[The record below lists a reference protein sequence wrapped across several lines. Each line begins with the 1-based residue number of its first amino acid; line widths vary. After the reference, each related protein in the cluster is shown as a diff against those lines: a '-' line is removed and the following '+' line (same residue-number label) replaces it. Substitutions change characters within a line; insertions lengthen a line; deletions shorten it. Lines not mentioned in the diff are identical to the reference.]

1 MTLLELLEDPRIF
14 SIGKLP
20 PRTTARRSAQ
30 LNFPEGTCLSEI
42 NDYVLSLNGT
52 WKFHWSPDPDHLPEG
67 FEAPGYDDSAWDDLA
82 LPATFETSGYGT
94 PVYLNF
100 GYPFLCDPPHISGTP
115 PEHYTT
121 FRERNPTG
129 SCRHTFRLPE
139 EWNGDRILLHF
150 GGVQSAFR
158 VWINGLFAGYSEDS
172 AGISEF
178 DITELLRSGENRI
191 AVQVYKYCSGSYLE
205 DQDCWRFSGIFRDVE
220 LHARNP
226 RHIRDARL
234 TADPGTGII
243 RAEVDPS
250 AADCTLELRSGTLS
264 SGEQTGFCAE
274 VRLPEYRLWSYEKPF
289 LYPATLILRHNG
301 TVCDIRHFRVGFRSL
316 EIRDRQLF
324 LNGRSIKL
332 RGVNR
337 HEIDPAR
344 GRVIDRASMERDIR
358 MIKAANFNAVR
369 NSHYPNAPLWYE
381 LCDLHG
387 LCLVDEANIESH
399 GLSYH
404 RCELPGDRPEWRECT
419 LDRIRRMV
427 MQNRNHPSVLI
438 WSLGNEAGYGDAF
451 TDARALIRSLDPRP
465 VQYADMN
472 AAADFDTQTY
482 PDCQW
487 LLDYVAG
494 TAVRKGEHGEATSL
508 RQHGPQPSDKPFF
521 MNEYAHAMGNSTG
534 NLVDYWRVIESN
546 PCLIGG
552 FVWEWCDHALDRN
565 GHASA
570 AYGGDFNDA
579 PNNANFC
586 CDGLV
591 SSDRIPH
598 PGYYEMRSVQQPFAF
613 RLAENGDFLITNKY
627 DFTDFSERT
636 IRWTLL
642 SNGNESA
649 AGELNV
655 ALAPGETLRLSPP
668 HPLPDTG
675 ELIWRIGLA
684 AGEQSIG
691 EAEAVARAVPPILGS
706 SPEQPETAFSLPGLL
721 EQPEIVLER
730 VWTDNDIGC
739 HFPERCVK
747 AAAEAETALRFF
759 RRTSGLRAELNF
771 RGDETARV
779 GLRLLFSKETIAGV
793 EWYGRGPLPSYSDRR
808 SAALTGRW
816 QLPPEALFTPYTRPQ
831 ENGQRSDV
839 RELLLTSA
847 DGCRLRITGDRLFG
861 FTLFP
866 FRSETLSRC
875 KHDYELPRPGE
886 LWELTLDLAQ
896 RGVGGDNSWGAD
908 VYPPYRLS
916 GSFSGSFLFERL
928 T

>member
-1 MTLLELLEDPRIF
+1 M
-14 SIGKLP
+14 
-20 PRTTARRSAQ
+20 
-30 LNFPEGTCLSEI
+30 
-42 NDYVLSLNGT
+42 
-52 WKFHWSPDPDHLPEG
+52 
-67 FEAPGYDDSAWDDLA
+67 
-82 LPATFETSGYGT
+82 
-94 PVYLNF
+94 
-100 GYPFLCDPPHISGTP
+100 
-115 PEHYTT
+115 
-121 FRERNPTG
+121 
-129 SCRHTFRLPE
+129 
-139 EWNGDRILLHF
+139 
-150 GGVQSAFR
+150 
-158 VWINGLFAGYSEDS
+158 
-172 AGISEF
+172 
-178 DITELLRSGENRI
+178 
-191 AVQVYKYCSGSYLE
+191 
-205 DQDCWRFSGIFRDVE
+205 E

-250 AADCTLELRSGTLS
+250 AADCTLELRSGALS

-451 TDARALIRSLDPRP
+451 TAARALIRSLDPRP

-534 NLVDYWRVIESN
+534 NLADYWRVIESN

-552 FVWEWCDHALDRN
+552 FVWEWCDHALDWN

-675 ELIWRIGLA
+675 ELNT
-684 AGEQSIG
+684 
-691 EAEAVARAVPPILGS
+691 PH
-706 SPEQPETAFSLPGLL
+706 PE
-721 EQPEIVLER
+721 
-730 VWTDNDIGC
+730 
-739 HFPERCVK
+739 
-747 AAAEAETALRFF
+747 
-759 RRTSGLRAELNF
+759 
-771 RGDETARV
+771 
-779 GLRLLFSKETIAGV
+779 LRLSACRRKTIH
-793 EWYGRGPLPSYSDRR
+793 R
-808 SAALTGRW
+808 
-816 QLPPEALFTPYTRPQ
+816 
-831 ENGQRSDV
+831 
-839 RELLLTSA
+839 
-847 DGCRLRITGDRLFG
+847 
-861 FTLFP
+861 
-866 FRSETLSRC
+866 
-875 KHDYELPRPGE
+875 
-886 LWELTLDLAQ
+886 
-896 RGVGGDNSWGAD
+896 
-908 VYPPYRLS
+908 
-916 GSFSGSFLFERL
+916 
-928 T
+928 